1 MLKWKKR
8 NFNFPILRIV
18 AFQLDSEWRKVEN
31 CQKNVEIAIYFTSFH
46 FVQTDSPFVIISA
59 FFHFSDC
66 KSNGFSPFTH
76 QNRISFLSLS
86 SLLPLLALYAGKNV
100 CDNNN
105 NSSSREKSA
114 LQDKCCK
121 EMMFMI
127 SSKRHVAAS
136 CRKFAGL
143 FCRRNTEIRK

>member
-31 CQKNVEIAIYFTSFH
+31 RQKNVEIAIYFTSFH